1 MIGCSPSAVTRRRLT
16 GLVSAFGLFL
26 VLTGFTRC
34 LAAFDLASLE
44 PLPPG
49 EQYRQ
54 LSLISLVSGGIDP
67 ALLELLQPTV
77 RAMEERRAAGEP
89 VVDLAIDDYV
99 KPLARIVDQDML
111 LANAAQMFEFARV
124 NGAEIQARMTRIA
137 RANPV
142 LISMV
147 DVNETVADAIII
159 RNAIADAAEY
169 SSLIDDPAASQQVQA
184 FREQTVY
191 LRNMMEFN
199 QFQEELAAI
208 TEEAII
214 DLGGRLDAYQRMFNE
229 EVDPELIKRRVES
242 AQIMNQQTDDRF
254 ETQAMQNNAELLMM
268 LILMESQVH

>member
-1 MIGCSPSAVTRRRLT
+1 LLLACGLVLILT
-16 GLVSAFGLFL
+16 GA
-26 VLTGFTRC
+26 TRC
-34 LAAFDLASLE
+34 LAAFDFASLE
-44 PLPPG
+44 SLPPG

-67 ALLELLQPTV
+67 AMLQLLQPTV
-77 RAMEERRAAGEP
+77 RAMEERRAAGER
-89 VVDLAIDDYV
+89 VLDLTIDDYV

-111 LANAAQMFEFARV
+111 LANAAQMFEFARA
-124 NGAEIQARMTRIA
+124 NSAEIQARMTRIA
-137 RANPV
+137 RANPI

-147 DVNETVADAIII
+147 DVNETAADAIII
-159 RNAIADAAEY
+159 RTAIADAVEY
-169 SSLIDDPAASQQVQA
+169 SSVIDDPAASLQVQA

-208 TEEAII
+208 TAEAIV

-229 EVDPELIKRRVES
+229 EVDPELIKRRIES
-242 AQIMNQQTDDRF
+242 AQIMNQQTGDRF
-254 ETQAMQNNAELLMM
+254 EDQAMQNNAELLMM